1 MSSKNSK
8 MTNCKSCGTEIAK
21 SAKSCPKCGAKQ
33 GGIVKTIKKMVLFFI
48 GGVVL
53 FFVIAFI
60 GMSLDKDYVPVSERD
75 KEPVESTET
84 GDETS
89 ASESET
95 GEGETGDSA
104 SESDKNTFSV
114 GETATF
120 NDISVTYVDITESKR
135 NGALTPAKGNVYLT
149 CEFEIENN
157 SDHEIPIGV
166 TLFDAYAD
174 DYSAKF
180 SETPFLGSDK
190 QKLWGHSVDAGKKLR
205 GVVGYEVSKDWSK
218 FELISAPDFWFDME
232 NGVQREIVFVH
243 NK

>member
-1 MSSKNSK
+1 
-8 MTNCKSCGTEIAK
+8 
-21 SAKSCPKCGAKQ
+21 
-33 GGIVKTIKKMVLFFI
+33 
-48 GGVVL
+48 
-53 FFVIAFI
+53 
-60 GMSLDKDYVPVSERD
+60 MSLDKDYVPVSERD

-89 ASESET
+89 ASESEA

-120 NDISVTYVDITESKR
+120 NDISVTCVDITESKR

-157 SDHEIPIGV
+157 LDHEIYIGS

-174 DYSAKF
+174 DYSTKVTG
-180 SETPFLGSDK
+180 SPFYDTDK
-190 QKLWGHSVDAGKKLR
+190 QELWGHSVDAGKKLR
-205 GVVGYEVSKDWSK
+205 GAVGYEVSKDWSK

>member
-1 MSSKNSK
+1 
-8 MTNCKSCGTEIAK
+8 
-21 SAKSCPKCGAKQ
+21 
-33 GGIVKTIKKMVLFFI
+33 MVLYFL
-48 GGVVL
+48 GGFVL

-84 GDETS
+84 GGETSASDSEVGEGENDDS
-89 ASESET
+89 ASESEA
-95 GEGETGDSA
+95 GEGETDDSA
-104 SESDKNTFSV
+104 SESDKNTFSI

-120 NDISVTYVDITESKR
+120 NGVSVTWVDITESKR
-135 NGALTPAKGNVYLT
+135 NGVLTPAKGMVYLT

-157 SDHEIPIGV
+157 LDHDIYIGS

-174 DYSAKF
+174 DYSTKVTG
-180 SETPFLGSDK
+180 SPFYDTDK
-190 QKLWGHSVDAGKKLR
+190 QELWGHSVDAGKKLR
-205 GVVGYEVSKDWSK
+205 GAVGYEVSKDWSK